1 MQIKSVCLKI
11 IHWGTY
17 LLMFTPLMIS
27 GKFFF
32 PFVGPKSLYFF
43 GLVEIIVAA
52 YAILAIFHPEYRPRL
67 NILLVAISAFIGI
80 SVLASVFGPDL
91 LNSFWSKHE
100 RMTGLLMWFHLL
112 AIFIATVSVFRKE
125 DWFKVFEVSLI
136 AASVASALSLLPRVG
151 VTILKDMNFMARGGA
166 TLGNSSFLATYLLFN
181 VFIALYLFLVSLK
194 SKTEEKINEWFSFLG
209 IGWGLKI
216 FSGAVFLLLA
226 VALIFSTGRASIIS
240 FLAGIVLLFLLRIIF
255 CEKGKL
261 KIAGILLLII
271 ISVGGSMMAFYVIQ
285 PGNNEVKKVIN
296 EKFEIE
302 LISKD
307 RIVVWGV
314 GWRGLQERPLL
325 GWGKENY
332 SIVFAKYFDS
342 RIFLPEYGSDIW
354 YDRAHNIVVDTL
366 VTTGILGL
374 IAYLGIFIS
383 VLYILWKGFL
393 SQKIEFITAGIFSVM
408 LFSYFLQN
416 LTVFDMA
423 SSLMMFFLV
432 LGFVTSISLS
442 DKERP
447 AREEHKNLFPK
458 PLLPLIVLVIFIF
471 SFFNFVIRPAMSS
484 NYLIKGL
491 RDQNSKERVSFFK
504 KSLETSPLGRY
515 QIKEVFD
522 RYANMYVNEESSK
535 MVPVEHQ
542 KAELEFIPQELEKTI
557 KESPLY
563 YSSYLKLGKIYG
575 IYARP
580 GLDPSKKDRAEE
592 VLKRAIEIA
601 PNNQQGYWYLT
612 QIKIFQ
618 GEFDEAIEIA
628 EKAIELEPRVQQSHM
643 IMIET
648 AKIIGNVT
656 GDYTTAIEK
665 ANRAISIDPS
675 WATSIQQILG
685 Q

>member
-383 VLYILWKGFL
+383 VL
-393 SQKIEFITAGIFSVM
+393 
-408 LFSYFLQN
+408 
-416 LTVFDMA
+416 
-423 SSLMMFFLV
+423 
-432 LGFVTSISLS
+432 
-442 DKERP
+442 
-447 AREEHKNLFPK
+447 
-458 PLLPLIVLVIFIF
+458 
-471 SFFNFVIRPAMSS
+471 
-484 NYLIKGL
+484 
-491 RDQNSKERVSFFK
+491 
-504 KSLETSPLGRY
+504 
-515 QIKEVFD
+515 
-522 RYANMYVNEESSK
+522 
-535 MVPVEHQ
+535 
-542 KAELEFIPQELEKTI
+542 
-557 KESPLY
+557 
-563 YSSYLKLGKIYG
+563 
-575 IYARP
+575 
-580 GLDPSKKDRAEE
+580 
-592 VLKRAIEIA
+592 
-601 PNNQQGYWYLT
+601 
-612 QIKIFQ
+612 
-618 GEFDEAIEIA
+618 
-628 EKAIELEPRVQQSHM
+628 
-643 IMIET
+643 
-648 AKIIGNVT
+648 
-656 GDYTTAIEK
+656 
-665 ANRAISIDPS
+665 
-675 WATSIQQILG
+675 
-685 Q
+685 

>member
-1 MQIKSVCLKI
+1 
-11 IHWGTY
+11 
-17 LLMFTPLMIS
+17 
-27 GKFFF
+27 
-32 PFVGPKSLYFF
+32 
-43 GLVEIIVAA
+43 
-52 YAILAIFHPEYRPRL
+52 
-67 NILLVAISAFIGI
+67 
-80 SVLASVFGPDL
+80 
-91 LNSFWSKHE
+91 
-100 RMTGLLMWFHLL
+100 
-112 AIFIATVSVFRKE
+112 
-125 DWFKVFEVSLI
+125 
-136 AASVASALSLLPRVG
+136 
-151 VTILKDMNFMARGGA
+151 
-166 TLGNSSFLATYLLFN
+166 
-181 VFIALYLFLVSLK
+181 
-194 SKTEEKINEWFSFLG
+194 
-209 IGWGLKI
+209 
-216 FSGAVFLLLA
+216 
-226 VALIFSTGRASIIS
+226 
-240 FLAGIVLLFLLRIIF
+240 
-255 CEKGKL
+255 
-261 KIAGILLLII
+261 
-271 ISVGGSMMAFYVIQ
+271 
-285 PGNNEVKKVIN
+285 
-296 EKFEIE
+296 
-302 LISKD
+302 
-307 RIVVWGV
+307 
-314 GWRGLQERPLL
+314 
-325 GWGKENY
+325 
-332 SIVFAKYFDS
+332 
-342 RIFLPEYGSDIW
+342 
-354 YDRAHNIVVDTL
+354 
-366 VTTGILGL
+366 
-374 IAYLGIFIS
+374 
-383 VLYILWKGFL
+383 
-393 SQKIEFITAGIFSVM
+393 
-408 LFSYFLQN
+408 
-416 LTVFDMA
+416 
-423 SSLMMFFLV
+423 
-432 LGFVTSISLS
+432 
-442 DKERP
+442 
-447 AREEHKNLFPK
+447 
-458 PLLPLIVLVIFIF
+458 
-471 SFFNFVIRPAMSS
+471 MSS

>member
-1 MQIKSVCLKI
+1 MQIKDICLKI
-11 IHWGTY
+11 VHWGTY
-17 LLMFTPLMIS
+17 LLVFAPLIIS

-52 YAILAIFHPEYRPRL
+52 YAILAIFHSEYRPRL
-67 NILLVAISAFIGI
+67 NILLVIISVFIGV
-80 SVLASVFGPDL
+80 SVLASVSGPDL

-112 AIFIATVSVFRKE
+112 ALFIATVSVFRKE

-136 AASVASALSLLPRVG
+136 VASIASALSLLPRVG

-181 VFIALYLFLVSLK
+181 AFIALYLFLVSLK
-194 SKTEEKINEWFSFLG
+194 NKTEGKVNEWFSLLG
-209 IGWGLKI
+209 IDWGLKI
-216 FSGAVFLLLA
+216 FSGATFLFLA
-226 VALIFSTGRASIIS
+226 IALIFSTGRAAAIS
-240 FLAGIVLLFLLRIIF
+240 FLAGMVLLFLLRIIF

-271 ISVGGSMMAFYVIQ
+271 ISIGGAVMSFYVIQ
-285 PGNNEVKKVIN
+285 PGDNNVKKIID
-296 EKFEIE
+296 EKLGME

-307 RIVVWGV
+307 RIVVWGS
-314 GWRGLQERPLL
+314 GWRGLQERPFL

-366 VTTGILGL
+366 VTTGVVGF

-383 VLYILWKGFL
+383 VLYVLWKGFF
-393 SQKIEFITAGIFSVM
+393 SHKIEFITAGIFSVM

-416 LTVFDMA
+416 LTVFDMV

-432 LGFVTSISLS
+432 LGFVASTSLS

-447 AREEHKNLFPK
+447 AKTEHKNLFPK
-458 PLLPLIVLVIFIF
+458 PFFPIIVLIIFILSF
-471 SFFNFVIRPAMSS
+471 SNFVIRPAMSS

-491 RDQNSKERVSFFK
+491 HNSSSKERVSFFK
-504 KSLETSPLGRY
+504 KSLETSPLGKY
-515 QIKEVFD
+515 QIREIFD
-522 RYANMYVNEESSK
+522 RNTGMYASQESSK
-535 MVPVEHQ
+535 TVPIEHQ
-542 KAELEFIPQELEKTI
+542 KAELEFISQELEKTI
-557 KESPLY
+557 KESPLR
-563 YSSYLKLGKIYG
+563 YSSYLKLGRVYS
-575 IYARP
+575 IYAKP
-580 GLDPSKKDRAEE
+580 DLDPSKKDRAEE
-592 VLKRAIEIA
+592 VLRKAIEIS

-612 QIKIFQ
+612 QVKIFQ
-618 GEFDEAIEIA
+618 GEFAEAIETA
-628 EKAIELEPRVQQSHM
+628 EKAIELEPRVERSHM

-648 AKIIGNVT
+648 AKVIGNIT

-675 WATSIQQILG
+675 WATSVQQILG